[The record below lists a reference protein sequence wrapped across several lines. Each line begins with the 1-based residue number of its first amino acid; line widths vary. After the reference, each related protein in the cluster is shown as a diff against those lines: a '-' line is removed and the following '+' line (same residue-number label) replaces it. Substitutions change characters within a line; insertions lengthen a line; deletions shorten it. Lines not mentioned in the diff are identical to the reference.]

1 MKIEKEQM
9 KSWIE
14 NWEVTAQRLDEIRL
28 DKLRNGDIFI
38 ELSALNSS
46 FRESIKTSNP
56 TVTSG
61 LVEFQRLLKKL

>member
-1 MKIEKEQM
+1 MKTEKEQM
-9 KSWIE
+9 KSWVE
-14 NWEVTAQRLDEIRL
+14 NWKVTAQRLEEIRR
-28 DKLRNGDIFI
+28 DKLRNGDIFS

-46 FRESIKTSNP
+46 FRESIKHSKP